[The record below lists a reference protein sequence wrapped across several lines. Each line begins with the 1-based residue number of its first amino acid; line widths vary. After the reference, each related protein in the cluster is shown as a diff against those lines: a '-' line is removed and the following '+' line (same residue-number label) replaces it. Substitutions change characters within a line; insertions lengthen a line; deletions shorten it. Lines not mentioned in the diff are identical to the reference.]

1 MRLGQPYPWLQ
12 ACADVRL
19 SLVGEQGR
27 RPALPEIGGLLSDMQ
42 THLQQLAQEH
52 PRFGKSL
59 TATCEMLAQHEKSMH
74 EGMEEALS
82 LLTSDALIEV
92 WLNALKKHD
101 WLGHRPCLPQA
112 LPVLWRNHERRQRLH
127 ALLQGLY
134 AAVMQ
139 MDELLNDYVV
149 WDQRLAEEG
158 SDQIIPDRSKRFGLI
173 IIGLRPEQVDRGV
186 VPDVSGNRLVIR
198 LRCSIV
204 VAGTA
209 SEGGAGGRPLLRHAR
224 ARRLTGNRRW
234 VSWPWIDFPVPSA
247 RNR

>member
-1 MRLGQPYPWLQ
+1 MQSFLQLRDGLQCLASAMRLGQPYPWLQ

-186 VPDVSGNRLVIR
+186 VPDVSGNHLVIR
-198 LRCSIV
+198 LRFQLWSPGLPAKAVQEDVPYCAMLV
-204 VAGTA
+204 PVA
-209 SEGGAGGRPLLRHAR
+209 
-224 ARRLTGNRRW
+224 
-234 VSWPWIDFPVPSA
+234 
-247 RNR
+247 